1 MNSSKV
7 IVKNQSRLKGSQGQ
21 LIIPP
26 SNLVLLFSGL
36 LKDFSVLGSNKS
48 KTWGKGMS

>member
-7 IVKNQSRLKGSQGQ
+7 IVKNQSRLKGSVSQGQ

-48 KTWGKGMS
+48 KT